1 MEEIGGLLARL
12 VSSQVNYHLN
22 KHTVFSGRGGR
33 HSMVKYYALAVVQG
47 LLGAGLVQVLP
58 TVLPISAAVVKI
70 PVDLL
75 LFAISYFI
83 QRDFVF
89 DK

>member
-1 MEEIGGLLARL
+1 MDILVTGATGMLGRAVMGRFAAEADVGLTGLC
-12 VSSQVNYHLN
+12 
-22 KHTVFSGRGGR
+22 HTRT
-33 HSMVKYYALAVVQG
+33 
-47 LLGAGLVQVLP
+47 GAGLVQVLP

-75 LFAISYFI
+75 LFAVSYFI